1 MTMPLLVLVGGLVF
15 AIGFAL
21 GSAVF
26 ALVLRQRERQLSIKI
41 KAVESARRY
50 LHRHGVHLS
59 AWVASA
65 IDQEREIRI
74 IKRPRRWSSWWQR
87 RNLGRRARKN
97 APGT

>member
-1 MTMPLLVLVGGLVF
+1 LVNIPGPLLLLVGGLVF

-50 LHRHGVHLS
+50 LHRHGIDVS
-59 AWVASA
+59 AWVASTV
-65 IDQEREIRI
+65 DREREIRI
-74 IKRPRRWSSWWQR
+74 IRQPRRFPR
-87 RNLGRRARKN
+87 RKGGKHR
-97 APGT
+97 G

>member
-1 MTMPLLVLVGGLVF
+1 MTTPLLVLVGGLVF

-50 LHRHGVHLS
+50 LRRHGIDVS
-59 AWVASA
+59 AWVASTV
-65 IDQEREIRI
+65 DREREIRI
-74 IKRPRRWSSWWQR
+74 IERPRRR
-87 RNLGRRARKN
+87 FGRR
-97 APGT
+97 